1 MKCGIV
7 GLPNVGKSTFF
18 NFISNS
24 KARSANF
31 PFCTIEPNY
40 GYTIV
45 PDTRLI
51 NLKMLINSIKI
62 IPSEIQLVDI
72 AGLIEGSHEG
82 NGLGN
87 KFLSNIR
94 ETNVIIH
101 IIRCFKDIK
110 IIHVENNINPIRDKE
125 IVDIELQLKD
135 LETIENKIN
144 RLLKINKKLY
154 KQDMLDTL
162 NKIHVFLK
170 QGKNIRMCPLTENEI
185 DYIQDLHL
193 LTLKP
198 VIYVANT
205 NQKHEDYNISSLQE
219 LTEKEKAPFFILS
232 LDEKKKYLYKSK
244 IGEIINMVYK
254 LFNLKCFFT
263 IGKNEIRSWSIPNNW
278 TSYLASSK
286 IHTDLKKGFICAE
299 VIHYNDFIKYKSEE
313 KVKEAGKKLVVGKNY
328 LIKDGDII
336 KFKFNK

>member
-24 KARSANF
+24 KARSDNF
-31 PFCTIEPNY
+31 PFSTIEPNY

-45 PDTRLI
+45 PDNRLI
-51 NLKMLINSIKI
+51 KLKMLINSIKI
-62 IPSEIQLVDI
+62 IPSEIKIVDI
-72 AGLIEGSHEG
+72 AGLIQGSHEG

-125 IVDIELQLKD
+125 IIDLELQLKD

-144 RLLKINKKLY
+144 KLKKHQKLY
-154 KQDMLDTL
+154 VNRQDLLYTL
-162 NKIHVFLK
+162 NKIHLFLQ
-170 QGKNIRMCPLTENEI
+170 QGKNIRMFPFKQNEI
-185 DYIQDLHL
+185 DDIQDLHL

-198 VIYVANT
+198 VIYVANA
-205 NQKHEDYNISSLQE
+205 NQHEDDDLKYLQKV
-219 LTEKEKAPFFILS
+219 TEKEQAPFISLS
-232 LDEKKKYLYKSK
+232 LHEKKQYLYQSK
-244 IGEIINMVYK
+244 INDLIKMVYK
-254 LFNLKCFFT
+254 LFNLQCFFT
-263 IGKNEIRSWSIPNNW
+263 IGKKEIRSWSIPNNW
-278 TSYLASSK
+278 TTYQASSK

-299 VIHYNDFIKYKSEE
+299 VIHYNDFIKYKSEN
-313 KVKEAGKKLVVGKNY
+313 KVKQVGKKLLVGKNY
-328 LIKDGDII
+328 IIQDGDII
-336 KFKFNK
+336 KFIFNK